1 MVYNPYFLDLV
12 FKPSFTKW
20 VRTVRDGCYVTGIL
34 YSNDKK
40 KKKNDLLI
48 SFSSLENPEELM
60 VPTNHYSLSDPLN
73 NLASPFFGSRIREYL
88 CRICKVFPVIA
99 LEDSCVQI
107 IGDKKTGPTLLLE
120 TNYEPNI
127 FIFRY

>member
-1 MVYNPYFLDLV
+1 M
-12 FKPSFTKW
+12 
-20 VRTVRDGCYVTGIL
+20 RDGCYVTGIF
-34 YSNDKK
+34 YEND
-40 KKKNDLLI
+40 KKNDLLL
-48 SFSSLENPEELM
+48 SFSLLENPDELM
-60 VPTNHYSLSDPLN
+60 VPTNHYSLSDPLT

-99 LEDSCVQI
+99 LEDSSVQI
-107 IGDKKTGPTLLLE
+107 MGDKKTGPTLLLE